1 MSTAISAVLTLTLWV
16 SRIKSR
22 QSRRSLS
29 FSSSSPCIRS
39 MTLRQ
44 HSRFL
49 RVKEVVI
56 VLSLKFAFVI
66 ARANK
71 QREVSTYRRVVI
83 PRVLILLHDL
93 LTSKLI
99 YEHVLRHAAVPVYH
113 RDDQLV
119 LVMTHHFGKYAL
131 AVIRIQFAGVELQC
145 LHVRSRWCVTQTYNH
160 FPCQV
165 LKLYTK
171 Q

>member
-1 MSTAISAVLTLTLWV
+1 M
-16 SRIKSR
+16 
-22 QSRRSLS
+22 
-29 FSSSSPCIRS
+29 
-39 MTLRQ
+39 
-44 HSRFL
+44 
-49 RVKEVVI
+49 
-56 VLSLKFAFVI
+56 LSLGWWMLLPPYPRQLYLMRGWLVGNRLSQFAFVSLDKFVFVI

-93 LTSKLI
+93 LTSKFI
-99 YEHVLRHAAVPVYH
+99 YEHVLRHATVHVYH
-113 RDDQLV
+113 RDDKLV
-119 LVMTHHFGKYAL
+119 LVMTHHFGEYAL